1 MERDM
6 VAEPD
11 DAEATGPSAKQPAE
25 GADDLPPPS
34 EGSPTPAS
42 VSGLKEKDVNP
53 LAPPTIVEAG
63 S

>member
-1 MERDM
+1 M
-6 VAEPD
+6 VAEPENN
-11 DAEATGPSAKQPAE
+11 EATGTSAQQPAE
-25 GADDLPPPS
+25 GGDDLPPP
-34 EGSPTPAS
+34 EKGSPTPAS